1 MVVVSTFEDRPP
13 HDNGYLELTPPYFST
28 RTQLTCAT
36 PYIVCK
42 QKGKFNNFV
51 QYPQNKCFDYRQDQ
65 RCETVT
71 QWSHLWGSQVP
82 YMCPLP
88 AEPACLPDQ
97 IGRRGL
103 RTKRKKRPNGT
114 QRGHRLDALTRQRP
128 NWVPDTF
135 TVPSLF
141 QRPAAAFE
149 EMQRESI
156 KIINCNNLVEAV
168 FVLAKAHGAVSEKIV

>member
-1 MVVVSTFEDRPP
+1 MRDSDAVVPSLRIPSSI
-13 HDNGYLELTPPYFST
+13 Y
-28 RTQLTCAT
+28 
-36 PYIVCK
+36 
-42 QKGKFNNFV
+42 
-51 QYPQNKCFDYRQDQ
+51 
-65 RCETVT
+65 
-71 QWSHLWGSQVP
+71 VP
-82 YMCPLP
+82 SACPACL
-88 AEPACLPDQ
+88 PACLPDQ

-114 QRGHRLDALTRQRP
+114 QRGHRLDALGRQRP

-168 FVLAKAHGAVSEKIV
+168 FVLAKAHGAVSEKIVQGTFFARKAHFSLTVEDAKQTNSRRLGVNMSSTQFVPQNSLFGTTAA

>member
-1 MVVVSTFEDRPP
+1 MRDSDAVVPSLRIPSSIYVPP
-13 HDNGYLELTPPYFST
+13 AC
-28 RTQLTCAT
+28 R
-36 PYIVCK
+36 
-42 QKGKFNNFV
+42 
-51 QYPQNKCFDYRQDQ
+51 
-65 RCETVT
+65 
-71 QWSHLWGSQVP
+71 
-82 YMCPLP
+82 
-88 AEPACLPDQ
+88 ACLPDQ

-114 QRGHRLDALTRQRP
+114 QRGHRLDALGRQRP

-168 FVLAKAHGAVSEKIV
+168 FVLAKAHGAVSEKNRLGNIFCTQSPFLFDRGGRQAIPIAVALAWIWAPLNLCRKIPFLAQQPHN